1 MAINL
6 KGRSFLK
13 LLDFT
18 TKEIEYLLDLSYQL
32 KKLKMAGIKP
42 RSLEGKSI
50 ALIFEKSSTRTRA
63 AFVVAAVDEGAHP
76 EYLGAGDIQ
85 LGKKESVK
93 DTARVLGRMFDG
105 IQYRGFSQ
113 EAVEQLAEYSGVP
126 VWNGLTDEFH
136 PTQILADFLTIK
148 EKKGYLKGIKFTYVG
163 DGRNNMANSLLI
175 GAAKMGMDFRIVAP
189 KELYPEDY
197 IMEKAKEIVSE
208 TGGKLTIT
216 DSIDEGVDK
225 TDVIYTD
232 VWVSMGEEEQFEAR
246 IKQLK
251 DYQVNMD
258 MINKADSDVIFMH
271 CLPAFH
277 DQETIVGREIFEKYG
292 LDSMEVTD
300 EVFESKYSVVFDQ
313 AENRMHTI
321 KAIMVATLGK

>member
-1 MAINL
+1 MALNL

-18 TKEIEYLLDLSYQL
+18 TEEITYLLELSDQL

-42 RSLEGKSI
+42 RNLEGKNI

-105 IQYRGFSQ
+105 IEYRGFSQ

-189 KELYPEDY
+189 KELFPEGY
-197 IMEKAKEIVSE
+197 ILEKGKEIISE
-208 TGGKLTIT
+208 TGGKITIT
-216 DSIDEGVDK
+216 DSIDEGVYK

-232 VWVSMGEEEQFEAR
+232 VWVSMGEEAQFESR
-246 IKQLK
+246 INQLK
-251 DYQVNMD
+251 DYQVTMD
-258 MINKADSDVIFMH
+258 MFKKADSDAIFMH

-292 LDSMEVTD
+292 LDAMEVTD
-300 EVFESKYSVVFDQ
+300 EVFESNKSVVFDQ

>member
-1 MAINL
+1 MGINL

-18 TKEIEYLLDLSYQL
+18 PKEIEYLLDLSEEL

-42 RSLEGKSI
+42 RNLEGKNI
-50 ALIFEKSSTRTRA
+50 ALIFEKSSTRTRCS
-63 AFVVAAVDEGAHP
+63 FVVAAVDEGAHP
-76 EYLGAGDIQ
+76 EYLGSGDIQ

-113 EAVEQLAEYSGVP
+113 KAVEELAEYSGVP

-148 EKKGYLKGIKFTYVG
+148 EKKGYLKNIKFTYVG

-189 KELYPEDY
+189 KELFPEDY
-197 IMEKAKEIVSE
+197 ILEKGKEIIKE
-208 TGGKLTIT
+208 TGGKITIT
-216 DSIDEGVDK
+216 DSIDEGVSQ

-232 VWVSMGEEEQFEAR
+232 VWVSMGEEDQFAQR
-246 IKQLK
+246 IDQLK

-258 MINKADSDVIFMH
+258 MIKKADSDVLFMH

-277 DQETIVGREIFEKYG
+277 DQDTNVGKEIFEKYG

>member
-1 MAINL
+1 MAFNL

-18 TKEIEYLLDLSYQL
+18 PKEIEYLLDLSGEL

-42 RSLEGKSI
+42 RNLEGKNV
-50 ALIFEKSSTRTRA
+50 ALIFEKSSTRTRC
-63 AFVVAAVDEGAHP
+63 AFVVAAIDEGAHP
-76 EYLGAGDIQ
+76 EYLGSGDIQ

-113 EAVEQLAEYSGVP
+113 KTVEELAKYSGVP

-136 PTQILADFLTIK
+136 PTQILADFLTIR

-189 KELYPEDY
+189 KELYPEEY
-197 IMEKAKEIVSE
+197 ILEKAKEITEE
-208 TGGKLTIT
+208 TGGKITIT
-216 DSIDEGVDK
+216 DSIDEGVK
-225 TDVIYTD
+225 NTDVIYTD
-232 VWVSMGEEEQFEAR
+232 VWVSMGEEDQFEER
-246 IKQLK
+246 ISQLK

-258 MINKADSDVIFMH
+258 MIKKANSEMIFMH

-277 DQETIVGREIFEKYG
+277 DQETLVGKEVFEKYD
-292 LDSMEVTD
+292 LDAMEVTD

>member
-1 MAINL
+1 MALNL

-18 TKEIEYLLDLSYQL
+18 PQEIEYLLDLSGEL
-32 KKLKMAGIKP
+32 KRLKMAGIKP
-42 RSLEGKSI
+42 RNLEGKNI
-50 ALIFEKSSTRTRA
+50 ALIFEKSSTRTRC
-63 AFVVAAVDEGAHP
+63 AFVVAAIDEGAHP
-76 EYLGAGDIQ
+76 EYLGSGDIQ

-113 EAVEQLAEYSGVP
+113 DAVEQLAEYSGVP

-189 KELYPEDY
+189 KELFPEDY
-197 IMEKAKEIVSE
+197 ILKHAKDIIAE
-208 TGGKLTIT
+208 TGGKITIT

-232 VWVSMGEEEQFEAR
+232 VWVSMGEEDQFEER
-246 IKQLK
+246 IAQLK

-258 MINKADSDVIFMH
+258 MIKKADNNMIFMH

-277 DQETIVGREIFEKYG
+277 DQETLVGQEVFKKYD
-292 LDSMEVTD
+292 LEAMEVTD

>member
-1 MAINL
+1 MAFNL

-18 TKEIEYLLDLSYQL
+18 PKEIEYLIDLAGEL
-32 KKLKMAGIKP
+32 KRLKMAGIKP
-42 RSLEGKSI
+42 RNLEGKNI
-50 ALIFEKSSTRTRA
+50 ALIFEKSSTRTRC

-76 EYLGAGDIQ
+76 EYLGSGDIQ

-113 EAVEQLAEYSGVP
+113 EAVEQLSEYSGVP

-163 DGRNNMANSLLI
+163 DGRNNMANSLMI

-189 KELYPEDY
+189 KELHPEDY
-197 IMEKAKEIVSE
+197 ILEKAKGIVSE
-208 TGGKLTIT
+208 TGGKITIT
-216 DSIDEGVDK
+216 DDIDKGVKD
-225 TDVIYTD
+225 TDVVYTD
-232 VWVSMGEEEQFEAR
+232 VWVSMGEEDQFKER
-246 IKQLK
+246 IEQLK
-251 DYQVNMD
+251 DYQVNMK
-258 MINKADSDVIFMH
+258 MIEKADDEMIFMH

-277 DQETIVGREIFEKYG
+277 DQETSVGQEVLEKYG
-292 LDSMEVTD
+292 LESMEVTD